1 MRPQNALA
9 DVNAPG
15 ISHSQPLLRY
25 SRRMPVF
32 RIKEA
37 ASLLGV
43 SDDTL
48 RRWADGGRIETTTDV
63 HGWLAVDGVV
73 LARFARELAE
83 SGAPGNDRAVTG
95 HSVRNRFSGLVSR
108 VVRDTVMAQVEIQA
122 GPHRFVSLLSREA
135 ADELGLEPGMLA
147 VAAVK
152 ATNVSVEIPQASP
165 TGSAKTTSSG
175 GRPSQE
181 NRTADSGARP
191 ASCAG

>member
-1 MRPQNALA
+1 
-9 DVNAPG
+9 
-15 ISHSQPLLRY
+15 
-25 SRRMPVF
+25 MPVF

-43 SDDTL
+43 STDTL
-48 RRWADGGRIETTTDV
+48 RRWADGGRIETITDASGRV
-63 HGWLAVDGVV
+63 AVDGVA
-73 LARFARELAE
+73 LARLAQELAE
-83 SGAPGNDRAVTG
+83 SADHGVCRMVVA

-152 ATNVSVEIPQASP
+152 ATNVSVEIPNSGRSP
-165 TGSAKTTSSG
+165 A
-175 GRPSQE
+175 
-181 NRTADSGARP
+181 
-191 ASCAG
+191 